1 MDLVIRPPL
10 MPSFVKAFTTL
21 LTQLPNIAIAVW
33 CIYNYQQTIKG
44 LLDQQNKLLD
54 QLLQAR
60 RLKVEPPQ
68 IITSPGVDGN
78 KPL

>member
-1 MDLVIRPPL
+1 MDAL
-10 MPSFVKAFTTL
+10 ATGL
-21 LTQLPNIAIAVW
+21 LTQIPNFAIAVW

-60 RLKVEPPQ
+60 GLKPDPVLAAAIERQQPAAP
-68 IITSPGVDGN
+68 TAAGHAS
-78 KPL
+78 

>member
-1 MDLVIRPPL
+1 MDAI
-10 MPSFVKAFTTL
+10 FTTL

-33 CIYNYQQTIKG
+33 CISNYQQTIKG

-60 RLKVEPPQ
+60 GLKVEQAQSSDPAASKADNP
-68 IITSPGVDGN
+68 
-78 KPL
+78 K

>member
-1 MDLVIRPPL
+1 MDQL
-10 MPSFVKAFTTL
+10 FTSL
-21 LTQLPNIAIAVW
+21 LTQLPNLAIAVW

-60 RLKVEPPQ
+60 GLKVEQ
-68 IITSPGVDGN
+68 AKITAVPGTDGI
-78 KPL
+78 KPS

>member
-1 MDLVIRPPL
+1 MESLL
-10 MPSFVKAFTTL
+10 TGL
-21 LTQLPNIAIAVW
+21 LTQLPNLAVAVW

-60 RLKVEPPQ
+60 GLKSDSLAASHSTEGADH
-68 IITSPGVDGN
+68 PG
-78 KPL
+78 

>member
-1 MDLVIRPPL
+1 MDQL
-10 MPSFVKAFTTL
+10 FTSL
-21 LTQLPNIAIAVW
+21 LTQLPNLAVAVW

-60 RLKVEPPQ
+60 GLKVEQPQ
-68 IITSPGVDGN
+68 STELPGSKADN
-78 KPL
+78 PI